1 MDELRIDM
9 RAIIQALA
17 NMDHKLDEQTAMLV
31 QVLDVLSQEPEGNEG
46 ESPLAN
52 LLRQIMGALQRL
64 PQDIEAAVRR
74 GVAEG
79 LRQAAVR

>member
-1 MDELRIDM
+1 MDELRIDV

-17 NMDHKLDEQTAMLV
+17 NIDHKLDEQTAMLA

-79 LRQAAVR
+79 LRLAAVR

>member
-1 MDELRIDM
+1 MDELRIDV

-17 NMDHKLDEQTAMLV
+17 NIDHKLDEQTAMLA

-64 PQDIEAAVRR
+64 P
-74 GVAEG
+74 
-79 LRQAAVR
+79 

>member
-1 MDELRIDM
+1 MDELRTDL

-17 NMDHKLDEQTAMLV
+17 NMDHKLDEQTAMLAH
-31 QVLDVLSQEPEGNEG
+31 VLDVLSQEPEGNEG

-64 PQDIEAAVRR
+64 PQDMEAAVRR